1 MKATHILLAALLA
14 LPASAQTKLTKA
26 QRQAGEAEATAVINR
41 FMGGQNQ
48 DALPLKVKVQL
59 TLPKT
64 ADGRDSYSYSYSTP
78 KGGGREGV
86 LTIKASDGVAAC
98 RAFYDFTKSNGAGI
112 SSWSGNRFDASALTS
127 QPNNLTASK
136 TITSPF
142 RDHQYMNVVTYG
154 YTAPYWD
161 EARWD
166 QELDWMALHGIDMP
180 LLLIAQ
186 EQVYREVFMD
196 MGLTKEEIDAWEVGP
211 AHLPWMRMGNLS
223 GNSFD
228 GPLGEG
234 WNDTQVAL
242 CKHVIERMRRLG
254 MKPICPAFGGFVP
267 KTFVDHYDGEIDYT
281 GWDWVPR
288 DTRNYRLNPGSKAF
302 AEVGT
307 RFIRKWEEKFGKCT
321 YYLSD
326 SFNEME
332 IPQDKALMTSYGD
345 AIYKSIKDANPDA
358 VWTMQGWTVGFQ
370 RGSWGN
376 GIFEALVKNVP
387 DDKFMLL
394 DMATDYNKT
403 WWGSTYNWDEYPKFY
418 GKEWVWSTIPNMGGK
433 TAFTGV
439 IDYYANGRLDAQ
451 NSPNRGNLTGYGVAA
466 EGVENNEIIYE
477 LIADAG
483 WTGAKDSIDVDA
495 WLADYARCR
504 YGDFTAQDKA
514 YHDAMRKSVYN
525 SFRDHPQF
533 AWQVRNNII
542 GRGSVQVNADFYAA
556 VETLFAD
563 AQTLKARKA
572 AMTADAAA
580 LYQADLI
587 EAAAMYTSGKIEEVN
602 SNIRRA
608 VEADNRAAANE
619 LLGQL
624 SALMLHLDRAL
635 TAHPLYNIEVWEQK
649 AMDLATNDGASPELV
664 ERDRKRNAVNARRI
678 VSVWYGDHQ
687 KDEPVNDYACRIWA
701 GLIRDYYLPRLI
713 GTWNR
718 RINGIPFDQIAFENS
733 FVEKAPALSPQQPL
747 ADEDVIDYLAHL
759 VAAAKQMASGAI
771 DDGGDQQMQN
781 WRDTFFKD
789 GI

>member
-1 MKATHILLAALLA
+1 MKAYSLILAAMLA
-14 LPASAQTKLTKA
+14 APFMASAQTKLSKA
-26 QRQAGEAEATAVINR
+26 ELKAGETEATAVINR
-41 FMGGQNQ
+41 FTGGQM
-48 DALPLKVKVQL
+48 KVKVQL
-59 TLPKT
+59 NLPKT
-64 ADGRDSYSYSYSTP
+64 AEGHDSYSYSV
-78 KGGGREGV
+78 KKNV
-86 LTIKASDGVAAC
+86 VTIQASDGVAAC
-98 RAFYDFTKSNGAGI
+98 RGFYDYIKSKGAGI
-112 SSWSGNRFDASALTS
+112 ASWSGNRFVVPADLSTEPRS
-127 QPNNLTASK
+127 F
-136 TITSPF
+136 TSPY

-234 WNDTQVAL
+234 WNDSQVKL

-281 GWDWVPR
+281 GWDWVPM

-307 RFIRKWEEKFGKCT
+307 RFIKKWEEKFGKFT

-332 IPQDKALMTSYGD
+332 IPQDHALMTSYGD

-370 RGSWGN
+370 RRSWGN
-376 GIFEALVKNVP
+376 GIFESLVKNVP
-387 DDKFMLL
+387 NDKFMLL

-403 WWGSTYNWDEYPKFY
+403 WWGSSYNWDEYPAFY

-439 IDYYANGRLDAQ
+439 LEHYANGRLDAQ
-451 NSPNRGNLTGYGVAA
+451 LSPNRGNLTGYGVAA

-477 LIADAG
+477 LIGDAG
-483 WTGAKDSIDVDA
+483 WVDA
-495 WLADYARCR
+495 TEKIDINGWLENYARCR
-504 YGDFTAQDKA
+504 YGFCTELNRDFYSALRSSA
-514 YHDAMRKSVYN
+514 YN

-533 AWQVRNNII
+533 AWQVRNNIV
-542 GRGSVQVNADFYAA
+542 GRGSVQLNEDFYKC
-556 VETLFAD
+556 VEGIFQD
-563 AQTLKARKA
+563 A
-572 AMTADAAA
+572 AMLKEHMTSADADAAA
-580 LYQADLI
+580 LFQADLI
-587 EAAAMYTSGKIEEVN
+587 EAAAMYTSGKLEQIS

-608 VEADNRAAANE
+608 NDAGDKELANAILKEAEKIFLA
-619 LLGQL
+619 
-624 SALMLHLDRAL
+624 LDRVL
-635 TAHPLYNIEVWEQK
+635 MAHPLYNIEVWEQK
-649 AMDLATNDGASPELV
+649 AMGMATNEA
-664 ERDRKRNAVNARRI
+664 DRKRNAVNARRI

-701 GLIRDYYLPRLI
+701 GLIRDYYLPRFV
-713 GTWNR
+713 GTWNK
-718 RINGIPFDQIAFENS
+718 RINGAEFDQIAFENS
-733 FVEKAPALSPQQPL
+733 FVEKAPSLTPQTAPK
-747 ADEDVIDYLAHL
+747 DEEVIDLL
-759 VAAAKQMASGAI
+759 VKLVDDAMKYAGDAT

-781 WRDTFFKD
+781 WRDMFFKD

>member
-1 MKATHILLAALLA
+1 MKAYSIILAAMLA
-14 LPASAQTKLTKA
+14 SPLAVSAQTRLSKA
-26 QRQAGEAEATAVINR
+26 ERKAGEAEAIAVINR
-41 FMGGQNQ
+41 FTGG
-48 DALPLKVKVQL
+48 ALKVKVQL
-59 TLPKT
+59 TLPKDAEGHDT
-64 ADGRDSYSYSYSTP
+64 YSYFV
-78 KGGGREGV
+78 KKNV
-86 LTIKASDGVAAC
+86 LTIQASDGVAAC
-98 RAFYDFTKSNGAGI
+98 RGFYDYVKSKGAGI
-112 SSWSGNRFDASALTS
+112 SSWSGNRFVVPDDLSTE
-127 QPNNLTASK
+127 PRVF
-136 TITSPF
+136 TSPY

-161 EARWD
+161 QARWD

-234 WNDTQVAL
+234 WNDSQVEL
-242 CKHVIERMRRLG
+242 CKHVIERMRRLS

-281 GWDWVPR
+281 GWDWVPQ

-307 RFIRKWEEKFGKCT
+307 RFIKKWEEKFGKCT

-345 AIYKSIKDANPDA
+345 AIYKSIRDANPDA

-439 IDYYANGRLDAQ
+439 LNHYANGRLDAQ
-451 NSPNRGNLTGYGVAA
+451 FSPNRGNLTGYGVAA

-477 LIADAG
+477 LIGDAG
-483 WTGAKDSIDVDA
+483 WVGATESIDVSA
-495 WLADYARCR
+495 WLEDYARCR
-504 YGDFTAQDKA
+504 YGFCTELNRDYYSAL
-514 YHDAMRKSVYN
+514 RNSVYN

-533 AWQVRNNII
+533 AWQVRNNIV
-542 GRGSVQVNADFYAA
+542 GRGSVQLNEDFYAA
-556 VETLFAD
+556 VEGVFHDSAM
-563 AQTLKARKA
+563 LKDHVT
-572 AMTADAAA
+572 MSDADAAA
-580 LYQADLI
+580 LFQADLI
-587 EAAAMYTSGKIEEVN
+587 EAAAMYTSGKLEQIS

-608 VEADNRAAANE
+608 NDAGDKQLANAILKEAEHIFLA
-619 LLGQL
+619 
-624 SALMLHLDRAL
+624 LDRVL
-635 TAHPLYNIEVWEQK
+635 MAHPLYNIEVWEQK
-649 AMDLATNDGASPELV
+649 AMAMASNDA
-664 ERDRKRNAVNARRI
+664 DRKRNAVNARRI
-678 VSVWYGDHQ
+678 VSVWYGDHK

-701 GLIRDYYLPRLI
+701 GLIRDYYLPRFV
-713 GTWNR
+713 GTWNK
-718 RINGIPFDQIAFENS
+718 RINGTPFDQIAFENS
-733 FVEKAPALSPQQPL
+733 FVEKAPALTPQTAPKD
-747 ADEDVIDYLAHL
+747 DEVIDLLVQL
-759 VAAAKQMASGAI
+759 VADAKKYAGDAT

-781 WRDTFFKD
+781 WRDMFFKD

>member
-1 MKATHILLAALLA
+1 MKAYTLLLAAA
-14 LPASAQTKLTKA
+14 MTTAATAQTTLTKS
-26 QRQAGEAEATAVINR
+26 QRKAGEAEATAVINR
-41 FMGGQNQ
+41 FMGPQPKSGP
-48 DALPLKVKVQL
+48 ALKVKVQL

-64 ADGRDSYSYSYSTP
+64 ADGRDSYVYSV
-78 KGGGREGV
+78 KKNV
-86 LTIKASDGVAAC
+86 LTIQASDGVAAC
-98 RAFYDFTKSNGAGI
+98 RGFYDYVKSKGAGI
-112 SSWSGNRFDASALTS
+112 SSWSGNRFVMPQDPSTEPVAF
-127 QPNNLTASK
+127 
-136 TITSPF
+136 TSPY

-228 GPLGEG
+228 GPLGAG
-234 WNDTQVAL
+234 WNDTQVRL

-281 GWDWVPR
+281 GWDWVPK

-307 RFIRKWEEKFGKCT
+307 RFIKKWEEKFGKCT

-345 AIYKSIKDANPDA
+345 AIYKSIHDANPDA

-387 DDKFMLL
+387 DDRFMLL

-403 WWGSTYNWDEYPKFY
+403 WWGSSYNWDEYPKFY

-451 NSPNRGNLTGYGVAA
+451 LSANRGNLTGYGVAA

-477 LIADAG
+477 LIGDAG
-483 WTGAKDSIDVDA
+483 WTGATDSIDVTA
-495 WLADYARCR
+495 WLEQYARCR
-504 YGDFTAQDKA
+504 YGSYTAQDEA
-514 YHDAMRKSVYN
+514 YYTALRKSVYN
-525 SFRDHPQF
+525 GFRDHPQF
-533 AWQVRNNII
+533 AWQVRNNIV
-542 GRGSVQVNADFYAA
+542 GRGSVQVNEDFYND
-556 VETLFAD
+556 VQLSFLD
-563 AQTLKARKA
+563 ANQLKERKA
-572 AMTADAAA
+572 QLDPDAAA
-580 LYQADLI
+580 LFQADLI
-587 EAAAMYTSGKIEEVN
+587 EAAAMYVSGKLEQMS

-608 VEADNRAAANE
+608 NEAGEKDLALAMLDETANF
-619 LLGQL
+619 
-624 SALMLHLDRAL
+624 MLRLDRVL

-649 AMDLATNDGASPELV
+649 AMNIAMNDK
-664 ERDRKRNAVNARRI
+664 DRKRNAVNARRI
-678 VSVWYGDHQ
+678 VSVWYGDHR

-701 GLIRDYYLPRLI
+701 GLIRDYYLPRFV
-713 GTWNR
+713 GTWKK
-718 RINGIPFDQIAFENS
+718 RITGEAFDQIAMENA
-733 FVEKAPALSPQQPL
+733 FVEKAPALSPQQRP
-747 ADEDVIDYLAHL
+747 ADSEVIDLLCKL
-759 VAAAKQMASGAI
+759 VNDAKTFAGDAK

-781 WRDTFFKD
+781 WRDMFFKD

>member
-14 LPASAQTKLTKA
+14 LPATAQTKLTKA
-26 QRQAGEAEATAVINR
+26 QRQAGEAEAIAVINR
-41 FMGGQNQ
+41 FTGGQM
-48 DALPLKVKVQL
+48 KVKVQL

-64 ADGRDSYSYSYSTP
+64 ADGRDSYSYSYSAP
-78 KGGGREGV
+78 KGGKEGAGV

-112 SSWSGNRFDASALTS
+112 SSWSGNRFVVPTNPSTKPVS
-127 QPNNLTASK
+127 F
-136 TITSPF
+136 TSPF

-234 WNDTQVAL
+234 WNDSQVAL

-307 RFIRKWEEKFGKCT
+307 RFIKKWEEKFGKCT

-332 IPQDKALMTSYGD
+332 IPQDHALMTSYGD
-345 AIYKSIKDANPDA
+345 AIYKSIRDANPDA

-387 DDKFMLL
+387 DDRFMLL

-403 WWGSTYNWDEYPKFY
+403 WWHSTYNWDEYPAFY

-433 TAFTGV
+433 TAYTGV

-451 NSPNRGNLTGYGVAA
+451 LSPNRGNLTGYGVAA

-477 LIADAG
+477 LIGDAG
-483 WTGAKDSIDVDA
+483 WTPATDSIDVTA
-495 WLADYARCR
+495 WLENYARCR
-504 YGDFTAQDKA
+504 YGSYTPQDKML
-514 YHDAMRKSVYN
+514 YDAMRKSVYN

-533 AWQVRNNII
+533 AWQVRNNVI
-542 GRGSVQVNADFYAA
+542 GRGSVQVNDDFYAA
-556 VETLFAD
+556 VETLFVD
-563 AQTLKARKA
+563 AQSLKALNPN
-572 AMTADAAA
+572 A
-580 LYQADLI
+580 LRQADLI
-587 EAAAMYTSGKIEEVN
+587 EAAAMYVSGKIEVVN

-635 TAHPLYNIEVWEQK
+635 TAHPLYNIDVWEKK
-649 AMDLATNDGASPELV
+649 AMDMAKNDADV
-664 ERDRKRNAVNARRI
+664 KRNAVNARRI

-733 FVEKAPALSPQQPL
+733 FVEKAPALTPQQPL
-747 ADEDVIDYLAHL
+747 ADAEVIDYLVAL
-759 VAAAKQMASGAI
+759 VHEAGALAGVDI
-771 DDGGDQQMQN
+771 NDGGDIQQGDWRKSFFQN
-781 WRDTFFKD
+781 E
-789 GI
+789 

>member
-1 MKATHILLAALLA
+1 MKIHTLLLVALLA
-14 LPASAQTKLTKA
+14 MPVIAEAKA
-26 QRQAGEAEATAVINR
+26 AGNKSLRKGGEAEAAAVINR
-41 FMGGQNQ
+41 FTGGQM
-48 DALPLKVKVQL
+48 KVKVLLNLEKDPQGH
-59 TLPKT
+59 
-64 ADGRDSYSYSYSTP
+64 DRYSYNYN
-78 KGGGREGV
+78 KGKI
-86 LTIKASDGVAAC
+86 TIKASSGVAAC
-98 RAFYDFTKSNGAGI
+98 RAFYDYAKSKGAGI
-112 SSWSGNRFDASALTS
+112 ASWSGNRFSVPADPSTS
-127 QPNNLTASK
+127 EVSF
-136 TITSPF
+136 TSPF

-228 GPLGEG
+228 GPLGEA
-234 WNDTQVAL
+234 WNDSQVKL
-242 CKHVIERMRRLG
+242 CRHVIERMRRLG

-281 GWDWVPR
+281 GWDWVPK

-307 RFIRKWEEKFGKCT
+307 RFIKKWEEKFGKCT

-345 AIYKSIKDANPDA
+345 AIYKSIRDANPDA

-370 RGSWGN
+370 RGSWGK

-387 DDKFMLL
+387 DDRFMLL

-451 NSPNRGNLTGYGVAA
+451 LSPNRGNLTGYGVAA

-477 LIADAG
+477 LIGDAG
-483 WTGAKDSIDVDA
+483 WTSALDSIDVDA
-495 WLADYARCR
+495 WLANYARCR
-504 YGDFTAQDKA
+504 YGNFTAQDKA
-514 YHDAMRKSVYN
+514 YYAGMRKSVYN

-533 AWQVRNNII
+533 AWQVRNNIV
-542 GRGSVQVNADFYAA
+542 GRGSVQVNEDFYAA
-556 VETLFAD
+556 VEGLFAD

-572 AMTADAAA
+572 AMPADAAA

-587 EAAAMYTSGKIEEVN
+587 EAAAMYASGKLEQIS

-608 VEADNRAAANE
+608 NEAGDKQLALAILNE
-619 LLGQL
+619 AERLFL
-624 SALMLHLDRAL
+624 ALDRVL
-635 TAHPLYNIEVWEQK
+635 MAHPLYNLETWERK
-649 AMDLATNDGASPELV
+649 AMNMATNEV
-664 ERDRKRNAVNARRI
+664 DRKRNAQNARRI
-678 VSVWYGDHQ
+678 VSVWYGDHK

-701 GLIRDYYLPRLI
+701 GLIRDYYLPRFV
-713 GTWNR
+713 GTWKK
-718 RINGIPFDQIAFENS
+718 RISGEPFDQIAMENE
-733 FVEKAPALSPQQPL
+733 FVKKAPDLTPQQRP
-747 ADEDVIDYLAHL
+747 ADDEVIGLLVQLVVDTKTFAGDDVN
-759 VAAAKQMASGAI
+759 
-771 DDGGDQQMQN
+771 DGGDQQMQN
-781 WRDTFFKD
+781 WRDMFFKD